1 MPNAK
6 YLAYLVHQTQKR
18 SFIRCAK
25 CVKLLQHTTVSLQ
38 FWHDTDKQWHMVY
51 YFFIHLSL
59 SSQLKYHFHLLL
71 QPHIHRLHLHSLI
84 LFLLPSSLLLYSLP
98 ILRDPPQI
106 HRFPQTKYIAI
117 DASLEF
123 ECSVLV
129 KELHIGVVSYVDV
142 KGGGVECVTVGKDGR
157 VNLVGVT
164 GSGLSC
170 CRVFDSDGLVS
181 YIVAKWALPV
191 EFGIGGYGF
200 SLRWWVLTTASGWW
214 IWWLK
219 VVLGDVSLKFGFFLW
234 VFAAI
239 CSICGFFF
247 CCNLG

>member
-1 MPNAK
+1 MYQMPNAK

-170 CRVFDSDGLVS
+170 CRVLDRKS
-181 YIVAKWALPV
+181 
-191 EFGIGGYGF
+191 
-200 SLRWWVLTTASGWW
+200 
-214 IWWLK
+214 
-219 VVLGDVSLKFGFFLW
+219 VV
-234 VFAAI
+234 
-239 CSICGFFF
+239 
-247 CCNLG
+247 